1 MNNILKNSLLFLL
14 LLNIPLSAN
23 DWAIGRI
30 FFWISLLVCFYFLLK
45 RYGILSI
52 ILFALMVFFKAIE
65 SVFPIASFL
74 YDLILAIIFSLTG
87 LICFGASPDKLR
99 KFLII
104 YLSISIPILF
114 LQIIGVYQLQLWNTD
129 YAHDLTVLSNAEVG
143 TFKYIPQYPTFLVST
158 YELYYQ
164 IGQGRPP
171 GLMSANNLLSVLVC
185 FTSVLNLHIRN
196 NGELNIG
203 DIVVNLAAVM
213 IMSKLTFVV
222 ILFSYSYGFMNKYKF
237 IRRAS
242 MNNFLIFLFFILIY
256 RLVFPGLFF
265 VNLSF
270 HSLTASLGTRIIDI
284 MQVVGFENLLSAF
297 WFAGSGY
304 GLRLAENR
312 ATSGFAVL
320 LSSNYLLPIVL
331 LALFILWKLKQ
342 SISKLHLNMYHQ
354 DQFYKNL
361 LVVIFLCFSVIPTLF
376 SSILFTFL
384 MGIILQVLYIK
395 DKSI

>member
-1 MNNILKNSLLFLL
+1 
-14 LLNIPLSAN
+14 
-23 DWAIGRI
+23 
-30 FFWISLLVCFYFLLK
+30 
-45 RYGILSI
+45 
-52 ILFALMVFFKAIE
+52 
-65 SVFPIASFL
+65 
-74 YDLILAIIFSLTG
+74 
-87 LICFGASPDKLR
+87 
-99 KFLII
+99 
-104 YLSISIPILF
+104 
-114 LQIIGVYQLQLWNTD
+114 
-129 YAHDLTVLSNAEVG
+129 
-143 TFKYIPQYPTFLVST
+143 
-158 YELYYQ
+158 
-164 IGQGRPP
+164 
-171 GLMSANNLLSVLVC
+171 
-185 FTSVLNLHIRN
+185 
-196 NGELNIG
+196 
-203 DIVVNLAAVM
+203 
-213 IMSKLTFVV
+213 
-222 ILFSYSYGFMNKYKF
+222 
-237 IRRAS
+237 
-242 MNNFLIFLFFILIY
+242 
-256 RLVFPGLFF
+256 
-265 VNLSF
+265 
-270 HSLTASLGTRIIDI
+270 